1 MTAAAEAL
9 RGTATDAPPLQG
21 ISHLAFS
28 VADLPA
34 ATDFWIRVMAFELTI
49 EGPGFCFLVH
59 RGVRLGLGLAD
70 HEGTVEGRFDEHHVG
85 LDHVALAVSDL
96 STLEAWARRLQDCG
110 VPHSPIVASD
120 ARWTAAPR
128 TPAFRFGAGR
138 LPGGA
143 LRDERRDRGRLRAQ
157 RAGGRR
163 RPDPLLTPSPPAGQS
178 LAPDPGITCAA
189 PSPDRAAAAA
199 R

>member
-120 ARWTAAPR
+120 AGHNLNLRGPDDFPVELFVMNAATAAGFGLSGPADAVAR
-128 TPAFRFGAGR
+128 TH
-138 LPGGA
+138 
-143 LRDERRDRGRLRAQ
+143 
-157 RAGGRR
+157 
-163 RPDPLLTPSPPAGQS
+163 S
-178 LAPDPGITCAA
+178 
-189 PSPDRAAAAA
+189 
-199 R
+199 